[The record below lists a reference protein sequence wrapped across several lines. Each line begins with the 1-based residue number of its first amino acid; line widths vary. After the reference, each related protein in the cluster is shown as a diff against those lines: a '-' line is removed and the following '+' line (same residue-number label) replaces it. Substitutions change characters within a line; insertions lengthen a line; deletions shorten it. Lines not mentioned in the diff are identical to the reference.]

1 MTTPSPAGE
10 SGLAEPSVAPA
21 AAYRWYVLAILM
33 VTYAVHA
40 MDRTIINVL
49 LEPIRREFHLND
61 SAMGLLTG
69 LGYAIP
75 FAIAGMP
82 LGALID
88 RTNRRRLLAALVAT
102 WSLFTAFGGL
112 ARTYLTLLVTRMA
125 VGAAESGSPPA
136 ALSLISDFFPARLRA
151 TAVSIFYIGAPLGG
165 MAGAYMGG
173 VVTASHGWRAAL
185 FAAAAPGLIMALMIL
200 MTVREPRRGGQ
211 DAQQAPAEKVSFGA
225 ALKLARN
232 PGLAC
237 VLAALVIGA
246 LSSVGVGT
254 WTPALLM
261 RAYDVPVQDTGKLV
275 ALINLVGAGGTALG
289 GLLSDLYAKGRT
301 ERLLLLA
308 GVTNLIAIPP
318 FVLAVLAPD
327 LATFLPAFLVWSVL
341 HVLYWGPGFSLALG
355 LAPSQTRGR
364 LMALTFVLSNILGAG
379 MGPQI
384 VGLLSDGFALAG
396 DTQGLR
402 HAVACLS
409 LAVAVAGGLFLL
421 ATRWVRPGVTESIT

>member
-1 MTTPSPAGE
+1 MMTPSPAGE
-10 SGLAEPSVAPA
+10 SDLREPVAGPA

-88 RTNRRRLLAALVAT
+88 QTNRKRLLAALVAT
-102 WSLFTAFGGL
+102 WSVFTALGGL
-112 ARTYLTLLVTRMA
+112 ARTYVTLLVTRMA

-173 VVTASHGWRAAL
+173 VVTASHGWRTAL
-185 FAAAAPGLIMALMIL
+185 FAAALPGLVMALVIL
-200 MTVREPRRGGQ
+200 ATVREPRRGGQ
-211 DAQQAPAEKVSFGA
+211 DAPRAVAEKVSFGA

-246 LSSVGVGT
+246 LASVGVGT

-261 RAYDVPVQDTGKLV
+261 RVYDVPVEDTGKLV

-289 GLLSDLYAKGRT
+289 GMLSDLYAKGRT
-301 ERLLLLA
+301 ERLLMLA
-308 GVTNLIAIPP
+308 GVTNLITIPP
-318 FVLAVLAPD
+318 FLLAVLAPD
-327 LATFLPAFLVWSVL
+327 LATFMPAFLAWSVL

-384 VGLLSDGFALAG
+384 VGLLSDGFTLAG
-396 DTQGLR
+396 DAQGLR

-409 LAVAVAGGLFLL
+409 LAVAAAGALFLL
-421 ATRWVRPGVTESIT
+421 AMRWVRPGVTEPIA